1 MSVYASSNLSILMS
15 LLLSS
20 LLNAFLGR
28 SLTKRGSNIKYTVV
42 KKCPIQKYSEEN
54 EYRIMEIYCGVRM

>member
-1 MSVYASSNLSILMS
+1 MSVYASSNLSMLMS

-20 LLNAFLGR
+20 LLIAFLGR
-28 SLTKRGSNIKYTVV
+28 YLTKRGSNIKYTVV
-42 KKCPIQKYSEEN
+42 KKCLIQKYSEEN